1 MSHNSSSKSG
11 GAQFPTDIENMICDT
26 IEQLRPLLKLEFD
39 LSSAQEAVVKL
50 EMELKE
56 TYC

>member
-1 MSHNSSSKSG
+1 MSNANKTG
-11 GAQFPTDIENMICDT
+11 GNASFPTDIENMICDT
-26 IEQLRPLLKLEFD
+26 IEQLRPQLKQELD

-56 TYC
+56 TYR